1 MAVGFVGGEGS
12 GVGDAFYGG
21 IVEARGD
28 DLVGAVFD
36 PLGGGGVGWAA
47 GGWVVF
53 EAAVFGWVV
62 GGGDDDAVGAVE
74 LAGWRCG

>member
-1 MAVGFVGGEGS
+1 MAVGVVGGEGL

-21 IVEARGD
+21 EAGGD
-28 DLVGAVFD
+28 EVVGAVFD
-36 PLGGGGVGWAA
+36 PFGGGGVGWAA
-47 GGWVVF
+47 VGWVVF

-74 LAGWRCG
+74 SCGWRCG